1 MAAEDPEGE
10 GSTEHPEGED
20 AAKNSAIDVEGAG
33 ATEHPEVEGEG
44 ATEHPEGAVHAEGND
59 DKTEPARISSSNP
72 APQTLHHKLS
82 FL

>member
-1 MAAEDPEGE
+1 MAAEDPEGDFFDRFF
-10 GSTEHPEGED
+10 EGE
-20 AAKNSAIDVEGAG
+20 G

>member
-1 MAAEDPEGE
+1 MEDPEDFFDSLFGV
-10 GSTEHPEGED
+10 D
-20 AAKNSAIDVEGAG
+20 AKDSAID
-33 ATEHPEVEGEG
+33 VEGEG

-59 DKTEPARISSSNP
+59 DKTEPARISSGNP